1 MIYDY
6 KKFRGIQHGYRS
18 GLEDKIAQQLKKAN
32 ISVEYETLSIKY
44 TVPAVIRTY
53 TPDFFLP
60 NGIVIESKGRF
71 TAEDRKKHLLIKK
84 LFPELDLR
92 FVFYNSKSTLR
103 KGSRT
108 TYADWCDKNNFLYCD
123 KYIDENWLSEKIN
136 LNSFNLAMNF
146 LKTKK
151 PKPMRVKKK

>member
-44 TVPAVIRTY
+44 TVPAVLRTY

-71 TAEDRKKHLLIKK
+71 TAEDRKKHLLHPHVETVPFIK
-84 LFPELDLR
+84 LLLCTTFSFPQILHKH
-92 FVFYNSKSTLR
+92 FQNAPYFSWV
-103 KGSRT
+103 
-108 TYADWCDKNNFLYCD
+108 
-123 KYIDENWLSEKIN
+123 
-136 LNSFNLAMNF
+136 
-146 LKTKK
+146 
-151 PKPMRVKKK
+151 

>member
-44 TVPAVIRTY
+44 TVPAVLRTY

-92 FVFYNSKSTLR
+92 FVFYNSRSTLR
-103 KGSRT
+103 KGSST
-108 TYADWCDKNNFLYCD
+108 TYADWCEKNSFLYCD
-123 KYIDENWLSEKIN
+123 KYINENWLSEKIN

-151 PKPMRVKKK
+151 PVKGKKK